1 MMVDPKL
8 QNKINYFYASYN
20 TDVVFGKQ
28 MSFRKEPEKENGEW
42 TLKWSQLLYCHSKIV
57 RVHIINNKVIFS

>member
-28 MSFRKEPEKENGEW
+28 MSFRKEPEKENGE
-42 TLKWSQLLYCHSKIV
+42 
-57 RVHIINNKVIFS
+57 